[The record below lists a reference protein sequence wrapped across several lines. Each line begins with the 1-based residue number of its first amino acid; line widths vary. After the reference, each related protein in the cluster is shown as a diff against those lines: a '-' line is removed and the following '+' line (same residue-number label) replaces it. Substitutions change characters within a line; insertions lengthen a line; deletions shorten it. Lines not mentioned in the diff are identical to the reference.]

1 MGEHPQQPEIDR
13 HGLGEVD
20 QDGRTISRE
29 DERRER
35 SSGRT
40 GPIPEDNR
48 PGHHPEREQDK
59 PEGPPK
65 R

>member
-1 MGEHPQQPEIDR
+1 MGEHPQQPEIER
-13 HGLGEVD
+13 RGLGEVD
-20 QDGRTISRE
+20 QDGRAITRE
-29 DERRER
+29 DERAER

-48 PGHHPEREQDK
+48 PGHHPGHEQDK
-59 PEGPPK
+59 PEGPPD